1 MPGSAIIDIRTTF
14 GATFVG
20 LLVSTTL
27 FGLTLA
33 QTWMYFWN
41 YHNRDT
47 KALKFFVAFIA
58 VLDTLHT
65 ILSAYVN
72 YWYLVLNFGNVEN
85 LDISIWAL
93 HLQIST
99 SVIIASSVQLY
110 YARRVYLVS
119 QSIICPILIV
129 VCVAI
134 ATSFGAFY
142 TAKEIIAKLFS
153 TFHSLTVC
161 FDYRPSCTLTTS

>member
-33 QTWMYFWN
+33 QIWMYFWN
-41 YHNRDT
+41 YHNRDS
-47 KALKFFVAFIA
+47 KALKFFVAFIT
-58 VLDTLHT
+58 VMDTLHT

-85 LDISIWAL
+85 LDISIWVL

-99 SVIIASSVQLY
+99 SVIIASSVQLF
-110 YARRVYLVS
+110 V
-119 QSIICPILIV
+119 I
-129 VCVAI
+129 
-134 ATSFGAFY
+134 
-142 TAKEIIAKLFS
+142 
-153 TFHSLTVC
+153 
-161 FDYRPSCTLTTS
+161 CTLS